1 MVESA
6 CFWVKNYINEEKI
19 SAQEFLAAI
28 EKIEAWLDGKTEV
41 KEQGVAFM
49 TDPEA
54 IEFMYDFLTMIKE
67 RVRVLVQQ

>member
-1 MVESA
+1 
-6 CFWVKNYINEEKI
+6 
-19 SAQEFLAAI
+19 LAAI